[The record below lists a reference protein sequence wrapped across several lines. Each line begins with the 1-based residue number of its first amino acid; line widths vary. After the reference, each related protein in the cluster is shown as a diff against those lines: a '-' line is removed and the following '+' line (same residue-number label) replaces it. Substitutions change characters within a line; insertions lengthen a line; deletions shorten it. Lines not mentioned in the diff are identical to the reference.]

1 MNRIDDIMNGG
12 ISAILISL
20 GYVLLE
26 CGIFCLIVFAMGGT
40 MMAGESSS
48 ILWCGIGCIV
58 LSFIQI
64 GSGFAWLNIVKSKRQ
79 TKVE

>member
-1 MNRIDDIMNGG
+1 MNSIDDIMKGG

-40 MMAGESSS
+40 MMAGESSY

-58 LSFIQI
+58 LSLIQI
-64 GSGFAWLNIVKSKRQ
+64 GSGVAFYNIVKPKPQ
-79 TKVE
+79 T